1 MAEQISLIEAPV
13 YEVTGAEVPRILHE
27 LVRFEILGAPCPV
40 RTSAEG
46 DILFLRLGNRD
57 FAVSVLDLAA
67 TAALAI
73 EGHLKG
79 EIRTRILGRETRAD
93 PADPVASAQ
102 DLPVLGTVAPDGRVI
117 PIPRRI

>member
-27 LVRFEILGAPCPV
+27 LVRFEVLGTPCPV

-93 PADPVASAQ
+93 PVDPAQ